1 MAVILRRLGMPVFS
15 SLTRQTLSAPCSA
28 IASSGTLR
36 HINHTT
42 TVMPELEEHG
52 GASEREKT
60 RKWLTYNDKLYPP
73 TKPGETPRPAFV
85 CHMKEN
91 IKYSPKKMWYV
102 ACFVRGM
109 SIDEALKQLEFVNRK
124 GALVVKETIL
134 EAQQLAIEKHNVEF
148 KSNLWVA
155 ESFVSKGVTVK
166 GMRRHARMRAGIIKY
181 RYCHYYVR
189 LEEGKPPENY
199 YNRPSRDK
207 ETLLNDWLQRMRYRR
222 IVGSL

>member
-1 MAVILRRLGMPVFS
+1 MATILRRFGLTVIP
-15 SLTRQTLSAPCSA
+15 SLTRQNLLAPCTPV
-28 IASSGTLR
+28 IGSSSLR
-36 HINHTT
+36 LINYTA
-42 TVMPELEEHG
+42 TVMPDLEEQG
-52 GASEREKT
+52 SEREKV

-73 TKPGETPRPAFV
+73 TRPDETPRPAYV
-85 CHMKEN
+85 CHIKEN

-109 SIDEALKQLEFVNRK
+109 SVDEALKQLEFVNRK
-124 GALVVKETIL
+124 GALIVKEAIL
-134 EAQQLAIEKHNVEF
+134 EAQQLAMEKHNVEF

-166 GMRRHARMRAGIIKY
+166 GMRRHARMRAGIIEYK
-181 RYCHYYVR
+181 YCHYYIR
-189 LEEGKPPENY
+189 LEEGKPPANY

-222 IVGSL
+222 IINSL